1 MYANETL
8 TNLILLANNEY
19 LNIPEFTTARLCLE
33 HHDKILNCSYKHFL
47 EETLIPSSAMKKLL
61 KLMEI
66 QNYSDFKSSIQLFEN
81 MRYKQIKE
89 RYTQDAIN
97 QMNMKLRKSDL
108 QAFASTIES
117 LTSKIEECN
126 RIIIIARKEL
136 FGFFVDF
143 QLDMLLMG
151 KTVLVYP
158 TQIELNIPIQEK
170 DLVIFFSLTGRSM
183 NYFQNIYKTL
193 KERQCYS
200 IIVTMAKELQQ
211 FYDDIIYIETTTD
224 DFECNYLIRLY
235 FDNIRYA
242 YYQQKRLEN
251 VIE

>member
-33 HHDKILNCSYKHFL
+33 HHNQILNCSYKRFL
-47 EETLIPSSAMKKLL
+47 EETLIPASAMKKLL

-66 QNYSDFKSSIQLFEN
+66 QNYADFKSSIQLFWN

-89 RYTQDAIN
+89 RYTQETID
-97 QMNMKLRKSDL
+97 QMNRTLIKSDL
-108 QAFASTIES
+108 KNYLFDIEQ
-117 LTSKIEECN
+117 LIPRIKECN
-126 RIIIIARKEL
+126 RVILIARKEL

-158 TQIELNIPIQEK
+158 TQIEMNIPIQEK

-193 KERQCYS
+193 KERQCYTV
-200 IIVTMAKELQQ
+200 IVTMAKELQQ
-211 FYDDIIYIETTTD
+211 FYDDIIHIEATTD

-235 FDNIRYA
+235 FDNLRYA
-242 YYQQKRLEN
+242 YYQQMRLEN
-251 VIE
+251 VVE